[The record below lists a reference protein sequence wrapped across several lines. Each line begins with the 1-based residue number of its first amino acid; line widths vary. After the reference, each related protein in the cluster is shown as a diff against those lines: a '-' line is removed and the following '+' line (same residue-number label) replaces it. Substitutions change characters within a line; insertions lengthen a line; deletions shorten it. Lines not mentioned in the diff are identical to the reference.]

1 MSINNLKYSNKST
14 NRVIFRLLGIT
25 TIFSVYL
32 LILIGGVVRS
42 TGAGMGCPDWPK
54 CFGQWIPPT
63 EINQLPNDYKD
74 IYAAQRKVKNMR
86 LAQMVEGL
94 GFPQLATKIR
104 GDAATYIEEDF
115 NATKTWIEYINR
127 LVGVLIGFFIFL
139 TLVFSFSYR
148 KINYKIP
155 LYSFL
160 AFVLVGIQGWI
171 GSIVVSTNLLSGMIT
186 IHMLLAIV
194 IVMLLIYAVSRAY
207 QSNKLVLPQQ
217 QKIFLNKLI
226 LLVSVITISQVVL
239 GTQVR
244 EAIDAVAKLLGS
256 DGRASWIEASG
267 SMFYIHRSFSWLVL
281 LSNAYLIYYI
291 FKKLGAQVSPLMKQ
305 LSVALGAVVLT
316 ETFSGIGMAYFGMP
330 AFLQPIHLLL
340 AVVALGILFTMWQ
353 LVNMP
358 KQLAKSK
365 EEYKTSV
372 GV

>member
-1 MSINNLKYSNKST
+1 MNINNLKNTNQST
-14 NRVIFRLLGIT
+14 NRVIFRFLGIT

-32 LILIGGVVRS
+32 LILVGGIVRS

-74 IYAAQRKVKNMR
+74 IYATQRKAKNMR
-86 LAQMVEGL
+86 LAKMVDRL

-104 GDAATYIEEDF
+104 GDAATYVEEDF

-127 LVGVLIGFFIFL
+127 LIGVLIGFFIFL

-160 AFVLVGIQGWI
+160 AFFLVGIQGWI
-171 GSIVVSTNLLSGMIT
+171 GSIVVSTNLLTGMIT
-186 IHMLLAIV
+186 VHMLLAIV

-207 QSNKLVLPQQ
+207 QSNKLILPQE
-217 QKIFLNKLI
+217 QKMFLNRLI
-226 LLVSVITISQVVL
+226 LLASVITISQVVL

-256 DGRASWIEASG
+256 EGRALWVETSG
-267 SMFYIHRSFSWLVL
+267 IMFYIHRSFSWLVL
-281 LSNAYLIYYI
+281 FSNAYLIYYI
-291 FKKLGAQVSPLMKQ
+291 FKKLGAQANSLIKQ
-305 LSVALGAVVLT
+305 LAFALGAVVLT
-316 ETFSGIGMAYFGMP
+316 ETFSGIGMAYLGMP

-340 AVVALGILFTMWQ
+340 AVVVLGILFTMWQ

-358 KQLAKSK
+358 QHLVKSK
-365 EEYKTSV
+365 EDYKTSISV
-372 GV
+372 

>member
-1 MSINNLKYSNKST
+1 MNKNNLKYSNKST

-54 CFGQWIPPT
+54 CFGQWVPPT
-63 EINQLPNDYKD
+63 EANQLPENYKD
-74 IYAAQRKVKNMR
+74 VYAEKRKVKNLK
-86 LAQMVEGL
+86 LAQMIEGL
-94 GFPQLATKIR
+94 GFPQLAAKIR
-104 GDAATYIEEDF
+104 GDAATYIEDDF

-171 GSIVVSTNLLSGMIT
+171 GSIVVSTNLLPGMIT
-186 IHMLLAIV
+186 VHMLLAIV

-207 QSNKLVLPQQ
+207 QSSAIRLPQQ
-217 QKIFLNKLI
+217 QQKTLNGLI
-226 LLVSVITISQVVL
+226 ILVSIITVSQVVL

-244 EAIDAVAKLLGS
+244 EAVDTVAKLLGAE
-256 DGRASWIEASG
+256 GRASWIESSG
-267 SMFYIHRSFSWLVL
+267 VVFYIHRSFSWLVL

-291 FKKLGAQVSPLMKQ
+291 FKKIGSKVNNLIKQ
-305 LSVALGAVVLT
+305 LALTLGVVVLI

-340 AVVALGILFTMWQ
+340 AVVVLGILFTIWQ
-353 LVNMP
+353 LTNMSQQLIEVNES
-358 KQLAKSK
+358 QEA
-365 EEYKTSV
+365 SV
-372 GV
+372 GA

>member
-1 MSINNLKYSNKST
+1 MNTNNLKQINKST

-63 EINQLPNDYKD
+63 ESNQLPDNYKD
-74 IYAAQRKVKNMR
+74 IYATQRKIKNMR
-86 LAQMVEGL
+86 LANIVEGL
-94 GFPQLATKIR
+94 GFHQLAAKIK
-104 GDAATYIEEDF
+104 GDANTYVEEDF

-139 TLVFSFSYR
+139 TLAFSFSYR

-171 GSIVVSTNLLSGMIT
+171 GSIVVSTNLLPGMIT
-186 IHMLLAIV
+186 VHMLLAIV

-207 QSNKLVLPQQ
+207 ES
-217 QKIFLNKLI
+217 NKLI
-226 LLVSVITISQVVL
+226 LPPKQKIFVNRLILLASIITISQVML

-244 EAIDAVAKLLGS
+244 EAIDAVAKLLGN
-256 DGRASWIEASG
+256 DGRALWIETSG
-267 SMFYIHRSFSWLVL
+267 VMFYVHRSFSWLVL
-281 LSNAYLIYYI
+281 FSNAYLIYYI
-291 FKKLGAQVSPLMKQ
+291 LKKLGTQASNTIKQ
-305 LSVALGAVVLT
+305 LSFALGAVVLT
-316 ETFSGIGMAYFGMP
+316 ETLSGIGMAYLGMP

-340 AVVALGILFTMWQ
+340 AVVVLGILFTMWQ
-353 LVNMP
+353 LVNMTQNSS
-358 KQLAKSK
+358 KTK
-365 EEYKTSV
+365 EEYKVSV
-372 GV
+372 SV